1 MYSQK
6 DFRSIAQMIYKRMP
20 EARKIYLFGSYAR
33 GDAKENSDID
43 IAILSDVHIDR
54 KKKMILLGN
63 LWNDIG
69 AKGFPVEFIIKSLTD
84 FEEEKSLPTLS
95 KIIAREGMLL
105 WQKT

>member
-1 MYSQK
+1 MYNQK
-6 DFRSIAQMIYKRMP
+6 DFSTIARMIYERMP

-43 IAILSDVHIDR
+43 IAILSDGQMDR

-69 AKGFPVEFIIKSLTD
+69 ARGFPVEFIIKTLSD